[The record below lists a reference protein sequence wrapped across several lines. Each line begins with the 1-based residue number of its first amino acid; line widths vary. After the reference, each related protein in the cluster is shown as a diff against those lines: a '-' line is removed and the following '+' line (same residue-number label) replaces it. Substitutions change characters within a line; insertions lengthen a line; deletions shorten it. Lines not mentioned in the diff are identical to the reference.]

1 MKIHQKLEIIQKMTG
16 KSQSQIAE
24 RIGVSFATLN
34 SWINQRSNPRE
45 KMQKKVDEIYLEVT
59 GQRIIPD
66 KVISAKKEILKTK
79 SLKYKNIIN
88 EILKNPDIQNE
99 VVLKL
104 TYHTNKIEG
113 STLSE
118 AETASIIFDNISI
131 PKKTIIEQLEAK
143 NHQTATMCMLD
154 SMSQNKKIDEK
165 FILKIH
171 GILMNG
177 IIYNAGSY
185 RNHAVRIVGTNLP
198 TANYVSIP
206 NLMSKLIIEI
216 NSKDKDIISLSSEV
230 HSKFEQIHPF
240 SNGNG
245 RIGRILLC
253 AMLLKKNYAPAI
265 IKQEEKQL
273 YYTYLNKS
281 QTQDDYSQL
290 ENFICESIFSGFDI
304 IERKTRQ

>member
-1 MKIHQKLEIIQKMTG
+1 MKIHQKLEIIQRMTG

-66 KVISAKKEILKTK
+66 KVISAKKELLKTK
-79 SLKYKNIIN
+79 SLRYKNIIN

-118 AETASIIFDNISI
+118 VETASIIFENISI
-131 PKKTIIEQLEAK
+131 PHKTIIEQLEAK

-154 SMSQNKKIDEK
+154 SMSQNKKIDEN

-177 IIYNAGSY
+177 IISNAGSY

-206 NLMSKLIIEI
+206 NLMSKLVIEI
-216 NSKDKDIISLSSEV
+216 NSKNKDVVSLSSEV

-240 SNGNG
+240 SDGNG

-253 AMLLKKNYAPAI
+253 AMLLKNNYAPAI

-304 IERKTRQ
+304 IERKARQ

>member
-1 MKIHQKLEIIQKMTG
+1 MKIHQKLEIIQRMTG

-45 KMQKKVDEIYLEVT
+45 KMQKKVNEIYLEVT

-66 KVISAKKEILKTK
+66 NVISAKKELLKTK

-118 AETASIIFDNISI
+118 VETASIIFENISI
-131 PKKTIIEQLEAK
+131 PHKTIIEQLEAK

-154 SMSQNKKIDEK
+154 SMSQNKKIDES

-177 IIYNAGSY
+177 IISNAGSY

-216 NSKDKDIISLSSEV
+216 NSKDKDIVSLSSEV

-240 SNGNG
+240 SDGNG

-253 AMLLKKNYAPAI
+253 AMLLKNNYAPAI

-304 IERKTRQ
+304 IERKARQ

>member
-1 MKIHQKLEIIQKMTG
+1 MKIHQKLEIIQRMTG

-45 KMQKKVDEIYLEVT
+45 KMQKKVNEIYLEVT

-66 KVISAKKEILKTK
+66 NVISAKKELLKTK

-118 AETASIIFDNISI
+118 VETASIIFENISI
-131 PKKTIIEQLEAK
+131 PHKTIIEQLEAK
-143 NHQTATMCMLD
+143 NHQTATMYMLD
-154 SMSQNKKIDEK
+154 YMSQNKKIDEN

-198 TANYVSIP
+198 TANYISIP

-216 NSKDKDIISLSSEV
+216 NSKNKDVVSLSSEV

-240 SNGNG
+240 SDGNG

-253 AMLLKKNYAPAI
+253 AMLLKNNYAPAI

-304 IERKTRQ
+304 IERKARQ

>member
-1 MKIHQKLEIIQKMTG
+1 MKIHQKLEIIQRMTG

-45 KMQKKVDEIYLEVT
+45 KMQKKVNEIYLEVT

-66 KVISAKKEILKTK
+66 NVISAKKELLKTK
-79 SLKYKNIIN
+79 SLRYKNIIN

-118 AETASIIFDNISI
+118 VETASIIFENISI
-131 PKKTIIEQLEAK
+131 PHKTIIEQLEAK
-143 NHQTATMCMLD
+143 NHQTATMYMLD
-154 SMSQNKKIDEK
+154 YMSQNKKIDEN

-216 NSKDKDIISLSSEV
+216 NSKDKDIVSLSSEV

-240 SNGNG
+240 SDGNG

-253 AMLLKKNYAPAI
+253 AMLLKNNYAPAI

-304 IERKTRQ
+304 I

>member
-1 MKIHQKLEIIQKMTG
+1 MKIHQKLEIIQRMTG

-66 KVISAKKEILKTK
+66 KVISAKKELLKTK
-79 SLKYKNIIN
+79 SLRYKNIIN

-118 AETASIIFDNISI
+118 VETASIIFENISI
-131 PKKTIIEQLEAK
+131 PHKTIIEQLEAK

-154 SMSQNKKIDEK
+154 SMSQNKKIDES

-177 IIYNAGSY
+177 IISNAGSY

-206 NLMSKLIIEI
+206 NLMSKLVIEI
-216 NSKDKDIISLSSEV
+216 NSKNKDVVSLSSEV

-240 SNGNG
+240 SDGNG

-253 AMLLKKNYAPAI
+253 AMLLKNNYAPAI

-304 IERKTRQ
+304 IERKARQ

>member
-1 MKIHQKLEIIQKMTG
+1 MKIHQKLEIIQRMTG

-45 KMQKKVDEIYLEVT
+45 KMQKKVNEIYLEVT

-66 KVISAKKEILKTK
+66 NVISAKKELLKTK

-118 AETASIIFDNISI
+118 VETASIIFENISI
-131 PKKTIIEQLEAK
+131 PHKTIIEQLEAK
-143 NHQTATMCMLD
+143 NHQTATMYMLD
-154 SMSQNKKIDEK
+154 YMSQNKKIDEN

-198 TANYVSIP
+198 TANYISIP

-216 NSKDKDIISLSSEV
+216 NSKDKDIVSLSSEV

-240 SNGNG
+240 SDGNG

-253 AMLLKKNYAPAI
+253 AMLLKNNYAPAI

-304 IERKTRQ
+304 IERKARQ

>member
-1 MKIHQKLEIIQKMTG
+1 MKIHQKLEIIQRMTG

-66 KVISAKKEILKTK
+66 KVISAKKELLKTK
-79 SLKYKNIIN
+79 SLRYKNIIN

-118 AETASIIFDNISI
+118 VETASIIFENISI
-131 PKKTIIEQLEAK
+131 PHKTIIEQLEAK

-154 SMSQNKKIDEK
+154 SMSQNKKIDES

-177 IIYNAGSY
+177 IISNAGSY

-206 NLMSKLIIEI
+206 NLMSKLVIEI
-216 NSKDKDIISLSSEV
+216 NSKNKDVVSLSSEV

-240 SNGNG
+240 SDGNG

-253 AMLLKKNYAPAI
+253 AMLLKNNYAPAI

>member
-1 MKIHQKLEIIQKMTG
+1 MKIHQKLEIIQRMTG

-66 KVISAKKEILKTK
+66 KVISAKKELLKTK
-79 SLKYKNIIN
+79 SLRYKNIIN

-118 AETASIIFDNISI
+118 VETASIIFENISI
-131 PKKTIIEQLEAK
+131 PHKTIIEQLEAK

-154 SMSQNKKIDEK
+154 SMSQNKKIDES

-177 IIYNAGSY
+177 IIFNAGSY

-206 NLMSKLIIEI
+206 NLMSKLVIEI
-216 NSKDKDIISLSSEV
+216 NSKNKDVVSLSSEV

-240 SNGNG
+240 SDGNG

-253 AMLLKKNYAPAI
+253 AMLLKNNYAPAI

-304 IERKTRQ
+304 IERKARQ

>member
-1 MKIHQKLEIIQKMTG
+1 MKIHQKLEIIQRMTG

-66 KVISAKKEILKTK
+66 KVISAKKELLKTK
-79 SLKYKNIIN
+79 SLRYKNIIN

-118 AETASIIFDNISI
+118 VETASIIFENISI
-131 PKKTIIEQLEAK
+131 PHKTIIEQLEAK

-154 SMSQNKKIDEK
+154 SMSQNKKIDES

-177 IIYNAGSY
+177 IISNAGSY

-206 NLMSKLIIEI
+206 NLMSKLVIEI
-216 NSKDKDIISLSSEV
+216 NSKNKDVVSLSSEV

-240 SNGNG
+240 SDGNG

-253 AMLLKKNYAPAI
+253 AILLKNNYAPAI

-304 IERKTRQ
+304 IERKARQ